1 MNTLSLRNRISF
13 YYLGATA
20 VLILILFLTIY
31 YVVHKTVYTHLDGDL
46 NAETNEVF
54 NSIVILNDKF
64 IFANPFEWKE
74 REHSQI
80 EVNPTFVQVTDTVG
94 NIINKTGNLLDIKL
108 NFDSKL
114 HTKSYFNAELSNQP
128 TRQVQMPIQNPHG
141 KILGYLI
148 VAIPLEESAVV
159 LDNLKLVLLIAY
171 PLVLIVLFFITRFFA
186 GKSIQPINKVI
197 STAERI
203 TKENLNERIELPLH
217 NDELYKLTS
226 TINNLLDRLEDAVL
240 REKQFTADA
249 SHELRTPLAVIKGTL
264 EVLIRKPREVEQYEN
279 KITYCITE
287 VNRMSNLIDQLL
299 MLARYESGKI
309 TPKVVQCRIGDKI
322 KPVLLRLQNQM
333 EIKNISVHIENK
345 LDNIFVKADP
355 EMMDIIFENI
365 ISNSVKYS
373 EPGSQIKIKIEKN
386 NSAVV
391 CSIEDEGIGMTN
403 EQVDKIFDRFYRA
416 DESRNSKIMGNGLGL
431 AIVKKLSDLQNI
443 RLKIKSQPQIGTT
456 VFINFPQE

>member
-1 MNTLSLRNRISF
+1 MKTLSIRNRISF
-13 YYLGATA
+13 YYLAATA

-31 YVVHKTVYTHLDGDL
+31 YVVHKTVYSHLDGDL
-46 NAETNEVF
+46 DAEATEVF
-54 NSIVILNDKF
+54 NSIVILNDNF
-64 IFANPFEWKE
+64 IFANPFEWTEK
-74 REHSQI
+74 EHSQI
-80 EVNPTFVQVTDTVG
+80 EVNPTFVQVTDSIGKV
-94 NIINKTGNLLDIKL
+94 IKKTGNLLDIKL
-108 NFDSKL
+108 QLYSDLK
-114 HTKSYFNAELSNQP
+114 TKSYFDTELSNQP
-128 TRQVQMPIQNPHG
+128 TRQLQMPIQNPHG
-141 KILGYLI
+141 KVLGYLI

-159 LDNLKLVLLIAY
+159 LDNLKIVLFIAY
-171 PLVLIVLFFITRFFA
+171 PFVLFVLFFITRFFA

-203 TKENLNERIELPLH
+203 TKENLNERIEFPPH
-217 NDELYKLTS
+217 HDELYKLTS
-226 TINNLLDRLEDAVL
+226 TINNLLDRLEEAVL

-279 KITYCITE
+279 KISYCITE
-287 VNRMSNLIDQLL
+287 ANRMSNLIDQLL

-309 TPKVVQCRIGDKI
+309 IPKVVQCKIGDKI
-322 KPVLLRLQNQM
+322 KPVLLRLQNQI
-333 EIKNISVHIENK
+333 ESKNITVQIENNA
-345 LDNIFVKADP
+345 DNIFVKADP

-373 EPGSQIKIKIEKN
+373 ESNSKVKIRIDNN
-386 NSAVV
+386 NSSII

-403 EQVDKIFDRFYRA
+403 EQVNRIFDRFYRA

-443 RLKIKSQPQIGTT
+443 KLNIKSQPREGTT
-456 VFINFPQE
+456 VFIHFPKV

>member
-13 YYLGATA
+13 YYLAATA

-46 NAETNEVF
+46 DAETSEVF
-54 NSIVILNDKF
+54 NSIVVLNDKF
-64 IFANPFEWKE
+64 IFANPFEWTEK
-74 REHSQI
+74 EHSQI
-80 EVNPTFVQVTDTVG
+80 EVNPTFIQVTDTIG
-94 NIINKTGNLLDIKL
+94 NIINKSGNLLDIKL
-108 NFDSKL
+108 NFNSKL
-114 HTKSYFNAELSNQP
+114 KTKTYFNTELSKQP
-128 TRQVQMPIQNPHG
+128 TRQLQMPIQNPHG
-141 KILGYLI
+141 KTLGYLL
-148 VAIPLEESAVV
+148 VAMPLEESAIV
-159 LDNLKLVLLIAY
+159 LDNLKIVLLVAY
-171 PLVLIVLFFITRFFA
+171 PFVLLVLFFITRFFA

-203 TKENLNERIELPLH
+203 TKENLNERIELPVH
-217 NDELYKLTS
+217 NDELYQLTS
-226 TINNLLDRLEDAVL
+226 TLNNLLDRLEDAVL

-309 TPKVVQCRIGDKI
+309 IPKAVQCKIGDKI
-322 KPVLLRLQNQM
+322 KPVLLRLRNQI
-333 EIKNISVHIENK
+333 ELKNLAVQIEDK
-345 LDNIFVKADP
+345 SDDIFVKADP

-373 EPGSQIKIKIEKN
+373 KPGSKVKVNIVKN
-386 NSAVV
+386 NSSVV
-391 CSIEDEGIGMTN
+391 CSIKDDGVGMTN

-443 RLKIKSQPQIGTT
+443 KLEIKSQPQKGTT
-456 VFINFPQE
+456 VFINFPKE